1 MNIKF
6 LECEN
11 AKKKKERKKNQKDT
25 LGASTASNAYCKCL

>member
-11 AKKKKERKKNQKDT
+11 AKKKEIKKNQKDT
-25 LGASTASNAYCKCL
+25 VGASTASNAYCKFL

>member
-6 LECEN
+6 LECEK
-11 AKKKKERKKNQKDT
+11 AKKNQKDT